1 VSFSRSIGGVMG
13 AALASAVLLG
23 ALQVIDPNARNI
35 LSRELASIGLSHEA
49 SQISPAL
56 IAAYRWV
63 FIALGGLSACAAGV
77 AWSIPDLDL
86 AASPAKELVTHS

>member
-1 VSFSRSIGGVMG
+1 MG

-23 ALQVIDPNARNI
+23 ALQVLDPNVRDI
-35 LSRELASIGLSHEA
+35 LSREFASIGSSHEA

-63 FIALGGLSACAAGV
+63 FLTLGGLSACAAGV
-77 AWSIPDLDL
+77 AWSVPDLDL
-86 AASPAKELVTHS
+86 GASPAKELVTHL